1 MPAAIFINTL
11 INIIMVSYRKYKS
24 KLKPRPVIKGGVPVS
39 PAALLP
45 GPSRLAHAAFPGT
58 LQGISNSARLEVL
71 MPETGTGK
79 AA

>member
-45 GPSRLAHAAFPGT
+45 VPSRLAHAAFPVPVS
-58 LQGISNSARLEVL
+58 GISTSKRAEFF
-71 MPETGTGK
+71 
-79 AA
+79 